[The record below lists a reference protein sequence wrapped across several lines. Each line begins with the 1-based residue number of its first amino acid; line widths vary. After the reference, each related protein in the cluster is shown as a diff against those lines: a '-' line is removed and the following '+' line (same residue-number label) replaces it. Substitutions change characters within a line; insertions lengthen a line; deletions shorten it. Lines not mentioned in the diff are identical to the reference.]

1 MRKILI
7 ILLMFLL
14 TTSSFAETKQM
25 KSSSDIDSIVTTETV
40 HTDDQ
45 GYMSFILTTT
55 TYYLKALNVK
65 VKTVEAVVLV
75 NTTSS
80 SYDYTKVIVEKGETQ
95 YIYNAV
101 SDVEYF
107 PLQMGSGKYNV
118 SIMGS
123 NDGRRFRL
131 ISEET
136 FNVTLE
142 ENAVFLSA
150 SQTVNWDEE
159 SKVAVLAN
167 DLIKEAKT
175 DQEKLEIIHTYVIN
189 HVRYDYK
196 KAQALPKGYIP
207 DPVSTLDE
215 GFGICYDFASL
226 LASMLRSVDIP
237 TKLVKGYSSYTPV
250 YHAWNEVL
258 IEEDWLV
265 VDASTDSIYVDYNVN
280 YVLSK
285 SVDDYVTSKVY

>member
-1 MRKILI
+1 MRKILV

-14 TTSSFAETKQM
+14 STSSFAETKPI
-25 KSSSDIDSIVTTETV
+25 KSSSDVDSIVTTETV
-40 HTDDQ
+40 HTDDL

-55 TYYLKALNVK
+55 TYYFKALNIE
-65 VKTVEAVVLV
+65 VKTIEAVVLV
-75 NTTSS
+75 NMTSS
-80 SYDYTKVIVEKGETQ
+80 SYDYSKVIIEKGDTQ

-101 SDVEYF
+101 SDIEYF

-131 ISEET
+131 ISEDS

-159 SKVAVLAN
+159 SKVAIVAN

-175 DQEKLEIIHTYVIN
+175 NQEKLEIIHTYVIN
-189 HVRYDYK
+189 NVRYDYA

-207 DPVSTLDE
+207 SPVSTLDE

-280 YVLSK
+280 YILSK
-285 SVDDYVTSKVY
+285 SINDYVTSKVY